1 MTRSWLVWWFGAC
14 LAASAAGCGDDGA
27 SDAAD
32 SSGED
37 APGELPPD
45 AAEDRLDVGDED
57 AVPPDGPDDAPPDPG
72 DVPEDRPEADDAADA
87 PDAPPGIWRPTP
99 GTSWQWQLTEA
110 IDASLDVE
118 MYDIDLFE
126 APQATID
133 GLRAR
138 GVAVICYFSAGSREE
153 WRDDADDF
161 PTSAVGDPLEG
172 WDGET
177 WLDIRD
183 AGVRTVM
190 RARLDLAVAKRC
202 DGVEPDNVDG
212 YSNDSGFPL
221 TAADQLD
228 YNRFLAA
235 EAHARGLSVG
245 LKNDL
250 EQVDALEPD
259 FDWALNE
266 ECFQWD
272 ECELL
277 EPFLAAGKAVFQVE
291 YGAASLADEICPQAN
306 ALDFDTLIKRLELDA
321 WRVPCR

>member
-1 MTRSWLVWWFGAC
+1 MTRSWLLLWLGSC
-14 LAASAAGCGDDGA
+14 LAASPTGCGDAAA
-27 SDAAD
+27 SDATD

-45 AAEDRLDVGDED
+45 GTEDRLDIGDED
-57 AVPPDGPDDAPPDPG
+57 AAPPDGPVDVPTDPG
-72 DVPEDRPEADDAADA
+72 DVPEDRPDADDAADA
-87 PDAPPGIWRPTP
+87 PDAPPGVWRPAP
-99 GTSWQWQLTEA
+99 GTSWQWQLTET
-110 IDASLDVE
+110 IDASLDVA

-161 PTSAVGDPLEG
+161 PTAAVGNPLDG
-172 WDGET
+172 WDGES

-183 AGVRTVM
+183 AGVRNVM

-235 EAHARGLSVG
+235 AAHARGLSVG

-250 EQVDALEPD
+250 EQLDELEPD

-266 ECFQWD
+266 ECFEYD

-277 EPFLAAGKAVFQVE
+277 QPFIDAGKAVFQVE
-291 YGAASLADEICPQAN
+291 YGAASLADRICPQAN
-306 ALDFDTLIKRLELDA
+306 ALDFDTLIKRLDLDA

>member
-1 MTRSWLVWWFGAC
+1 MARWYRIAWTGLW
-14 LAASAAGCGDDGA
+14 LAAACAAGCGDDDGA
-27 SDAAD
+27 SDVIDAPGEDA
-32 SSGED
+32 SAED
-37 APGELPPD
+37 APGELPSDVLDDD
-45 AAEDRLDVGDED
+45 AAVPDVPGD
-57 AVPPDGPDDAPPDPG
+57 VPADPG
-72 DVPEDRPEADDAADA
+72 DAPEDRPEADDAADA
-87 PDAPPGIWRPTP
+87 PDAPPGIWRPAP
-99 GTSWQWQLTEA
+99 GTSWQWQLTGT

-161 PTSAVGDPLEG
+161 PPAAVGEPLDG
-172 WDGET
+172 WPGES
-177 WLDIRD
+177 WID
-183 AGVRTVM
+183 VRSTDVRRIM

-202 DGVEPDNVDG
+202 DGVEPDNVDA
-212 YSNDSGFPL
+212 YANDSGFPL
-221 TAADQLD
+221 TAAHQLD

-250 EQVDALEPD
+250 EQVDELLAD
-259 FDWALNE
+259 FDWALDE
-266 ECFQWD
+266 ECFEWD

-277 EPFLAAGKAVFQVE
+277 EPFIGAGKAVFQVE
-291 YGAASLADEICPQAN
+291 YGAAALADSVCPRAN
-306 ALDFDTLIKRLELDA
+306 ALDFDTLIKNLDLDA